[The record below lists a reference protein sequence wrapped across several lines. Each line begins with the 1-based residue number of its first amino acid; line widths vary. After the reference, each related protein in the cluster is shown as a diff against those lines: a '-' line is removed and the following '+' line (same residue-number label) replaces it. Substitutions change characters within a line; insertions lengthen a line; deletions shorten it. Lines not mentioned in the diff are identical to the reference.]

1 MSSKILFLFVIKFLY
16 LINTV
21 KSEDIF
27 NITNLKAS
35 KKTDQLMFVIPMRK
49 NSSLASLFY
58 YIKENKEW
66 KIYFVSEAFIGRDGL
81 GLQSEDDVKTP
92 VGIFNF
98 TKFFGIADD
107 PGTKKPYIKINESL
121 YWVSDPKSPKYNQ
134 MVNIE
139 TFKDFDPKKGEH
151 LIEQTVA
158 YKYAMNI
165 NYNPTGIPGKGS
177 AIFLHCTN
185 KNKYTMGC
193 VALPEKNMLKVIKTA
208 NEKALIII
216 DYFENIHKY

>member
-1 MSSKILFLFVIKFLY
+1 MTIEFLY
-16 LINTV
+16 LINKV

-177 AIFLHCTN
+177 AIFLHCAN
-185 KNKYTMGC
+185 KYKYTMGC

>member
-1 MSSKILFLFVIKFLY
+1 MTIEFLY
-16 LINTV
+16 LINKV

-165 NYNPTGIPGKGS
+165 NYNPTGIHGKGS
-177 AIFLHCTN
+177 AIFLHCAN
-185 KNKYTMGC
+185 KYKYTMGC

>member
-1 MSSKILFLFVIKFLY
+1 MTIKFLY
-16 LINTV
+16 LINKV

-139 TFKDFDPKKGEH
+139 TFKDFDRKKGEH

-165 NYNPTGIPGKGS
+165 NYNPMGIPGKGS
-177 AIFLHCTN
+177 AIFLHCAG
-185 KNKYTMGC
+185 KYKYTMGC